1 MPSMIKHLFLKIAN
15 ERDSELEACEYLDS
29 FAKKCGYM
37 PETIDEMRLAFIEAV
52 INAKEH
58 APKGLPDTTQD
69 IYAAFTYENDLLTIE
84 VRDFGTGFDPSTVE
98 KPDIKK
104 KIKSSYK
111 RGWGLMLMEKLMDG
125 CEVSSFPP
133 SGTLIK
139 MVKKRLQ
146 IDPLA
151 VDDIVRER
159 KRIERLKYILGSFL
173 DLSSFLSQNRELETG
188 LRSMLR
194 IMLGTLGIS
203 RGAIYIYDPAK
214 EQMNSAVDIRLK
226 TQERLPRFRIT
237 ADVAQQIARQESLE
251 VTDTLLKQNP
261 EISTIFSKEDVAGCY
276 LLRVDSDVL
285 GVLMLGN
292 TFRTEE
298 KESYDGDIM
307 TTLARNIASGINTF
321 RLLEQLKTTNQ
332 ELDLHVKELDAVREA
347 SQSISSELELT
358 NLPFTV
364 ERIFSGVMKIGKFS
378 LSVLDENR
386 YMICQTLR
394 KLPLVLDPWSSPIT
408 RYVIQ
413 KMEPLFVPDTTLE
426 NRFQFTRAAAYSS
439 KSFIIIPIIVQ
450 EEVLGLVCLT
460 DRTDGQELTKR
471 DFHLAQLL
479 SAQLGIALKN
489 ANLYKLGISDGLTKL
504 YTAHYFKMR
513 LAQEISRSR
522 RVKSALSLVIL
533 DMDSF
538 HEINEKYGVDTAD
551 SILARTAGLVR
562 KHIRFNDIACRVAG
576 DKFAVILSD
585 TNHEGSLIVSE
596 KLRTAIPAQKLMH
609 KTEEVH
615 LTASFGLA
623 TYDHVT
629 SMEQFVELVEKQ
641 LEEARKQGGNV
652 ICSPQPAENK

>member
-1 MPSMIKHLFLKIAN
+1 MIRHLFLKIAN

-29 FAKKCGYM
+29 FAKKCGFM
-37 PETIDEMRLAFIEAV
+37 PETIDEMRLAFIEAL

-58 APKGLPDTTQD
+58 APKGLPDANQE
-69 IYAAFTYENDLLTIE
+69 IYAAFTSDKDLLTIE
-84 VRDFGTGFDPSTVE
+84 VRDFGTGFDPGTVE

-173 DLSSFLSQNRELETG
+173 DLSSFLSQNRDLETG

-203 RGAIYIYDPAK
+203 RGAIFIYDPVK
-214 EQMNSAVDIRLK
+214 EEMHSGVDIKLK
-226 TQERLPRFRIT
+226 TQERLPKFKIPT
-237 ADVAQQIARQESLE
+237 QVVQQISRQESLE
-251 VTDTLLKQNP
+251 VTDTLIQQSP
-261 EISTIFSKEDVAGCY
+261 EISSIFSKDEVAGCY
-276 LLRVDSDVL
+276 LLRVDNEVL

-292 TFRTEE
+292 TFRNEE
-298 KESYDGDIM
+298 KESYDADIM
-307 TTLARNIASGINTF
+307 TTLARNISSAINTF
-321 RLLEQLKTTNQ
+321 RLLDQLKQTNM

-364 ERIFSGVMKIGKFS
+364 ERIFAGVMKIGKFS
-378 LSVLDENR
+378 ISILDANENR
-386 YMICQTLR
+386 YTICQTLR
-394 KLPLVLDPWSSPIT
+394 TLPLVLDQWSSPIA

-413 KMEPLFVPDTTLE
+413 KMEPLFVSDTTKE
-426 NRFQFTRAAAYSS
+426 KRFQFTRSSGYTS
-439 KSFIIIPIIVQ
+439 KSFIVIPIIVQ

-460 DRTDGQELTKR
+460 DRIDGLELTER

-522 RVKSALSLVIL
+522 RVKAPLSLVIF
-533 DMDSF
+533 DMDNF
-538 HEINEKYGVDTAD
+538 RDINEKFGSDTGD
-551 SILARTAGLVR
+551 SVLARTGGLVR
-562 KHIRFNDIACRVAG
+562 KHIRFNDIACRIGG

-585 TNHEGSLIVSE
+585 TSQEGSLIVSE
-596 KLRTAIPAQKLMH
+596 KLRAAIPAQKLMH
-609 KTEEVH
+609 KALEVH
-615 LTASFGLA
+615 VTASFGLSS
-623 TYDHVT
+623 YDFVM
-629 SMEQFVELVEKQ
+629 SMEQYIESVEKLLQ
-641 LEEARKQGGNV
+641 ESRAKGGNI
-652 ICSPQPAENK
+652 ICSSQPGDKK